1 MNMNI
6 YDIILVIMITII
18 VLFIEYIVYRLKSKK
33 IGIDQINHLK
43 DKKESYS
50 VPIETMRFLVE
61 PGTVD
66 HINKLIDGCIADAA
80 NIYTVLELV
89 KNENNFLT
97 PDDKKRMSDY
107 LYAMTMKQMTDEMLE
122 TIKLVHII
130 ETSDDLSNLIRLHVN
145 IFMINF
151 SSQYNSLI

>member
-1 MNMNI
+1 MNMNV
-6 YDIILVIMITII
+6 YDIALVITIA
-18 VLFIEYIVYRLKSKK
+18 VVLLFIGYVEFRFKEMKTYIRR
-33 IGIDQINHLK
+33 INHSN
-43 DKKESYS
+43 KKENTVS
-50 VPIETMRFLVE
+50 IETMRFLAE
-61 PGTVD
+61 PETINR
-66 HINKLIDGCIADAA
+66 INKLIDDCITDAA
-80 NIYTVLELV
+80 NIYTVLELI

>member
-1 MNMNI
+1 MNVYNVA
-6 YDIILVIMITII
+6 LVIFIAV
-18 VLFIEYIVYRLKSKK
+18 VLLFVAYVEFQFKEMETYIRR
-33 IGIDQINHLK
+33 INHSK
-43 DKKESYS
+43 NKKENIVS
-50 VPIETMRFLVE
+50 IETMRFLAE
-61 PGTVD
+61 PETIN
-66 HINKLIDGCIADAA
+66 HINKLIDDCIADAA

>member
-1 MNMNI
+1 MNVYNVA
-6 YDIILVIMITII
+6 LVIFIA
-18 VLFIEYIVYRLKSKK
+18 VVLLFIGYVEFRFKEMETYIRR
-33 IGIDQINHLK
+33 INHSK
-43 DKKESYS
+43 NKKENIVS
-50 VPIETMRFLVE
+50 IETMRFLAE
-61 PGTVD
+61 PETIN
-66 HINKLIDGCIADAA
+66 HINKLIDDCIADAA

>member
-1 MNMNI
+1 MNMNVYNI
-6 YDIILVIMITII
+6 ALVILIAV
-18 VLFIEYIVYRLKSKK
+18 VLLFVAYVEFRFKEMEMYIRR
-33 IGIDQINHLK
+33 INHSK
-43 DKKESYS
+43 NKKENIVS
-50 VPIETMRFLVE
+50 IETMRFLAE
-61 PGTVD
+61 PETIN
-66 HINKLIDGCIADAA
+66 HINKLIDDCIADAA

-97 PDDKKRMSDY
+97 PDDKKRMGDY